1 MPKKQT
7 ALLFRTLPTGCHIV
21 ANMKVNHDGYFRKRW
36 KEAFEMFHRF
46 IWRAHKGDIPE
57 GYEINHKCNNRGCC
71 NVEHLECITRK
82 EHLEMTNRLR
92 YEAPSGNLMKHA
104 HKYRKGRTR

>member
-21 ANMKVNHDGYFRKRW
+21 ANMKVNHDGYFRYR
-36 KEAFEMFHRF
+36 FNGILTMFHRLM
-46 IWRAHKGDIPE
+46 WKLKKGEIPE

-71 NVEHLECITRK
+71 NVEHLECISRE
-82 EHLEMTNRLR
+82 EHLDKTNRIR
-92 YEAPSGNLMKHA
+92 FVAPSGKLMKHS
-104 HKYRKGRTR
+104 HEYRKAY